1 MAVSLMDDGI
11 EGLLT
16 EIGSS
21 RLLDFVQLVARLLRF
36 FLIGPVEQIKMVLML
51 PSITGPC
58 LLGLLCLLRLLRL
71 LRLEEKS
78 ADFEAVSIDWAELVL
93 PQVFIARVVG

>member
-1 MAVSLMDDGI
+1 MAASLMDHSI

-36 FLIGPVEQIKMVLML
+36 LLIDPVEQIKMVLML

-58 LLGLLCLLRLLRL
+58 LLGLLCLLW
-71 LRLEEKS
+71 LEEKS

-93 PQVFIARVVG
+93 PQVFIAGVVG

>member
-1 MAVSLMDDGI
+1 MDDGI

-21 RLLDFVQLVARLLRF
+21 RLLDFVQLVARLLHF

-51 PSITGPC
+51 PRITGPC
-58 LLGLLCLLRLLRL
+58 LLGLLCLLRLLW
-71 LRLEEKS
+71 LEEKS

-93 PQVFIARVVG
+93 PQVFIAGVVG